1 MALIL
6 AVEDHDEVL
15 TLLSIVLKEHQVL
28 LAPDSTS
35 GLRMARDLRPDL
47 ILLDVGMPDVDGL
60 EVCRALRRNPET
72 ADTPVLI
79 VTAHAEVVRDPTIW
93 QGVGANGAMLKPF
106 SPSHLLSEVERLLST
121 AHPTRD

>member
-1 MALIL
+1 LALIL
-6 AVEDHDEVL
+6 AIEDHDEVL
-15 TLLSIVLKEHQVL
+15 TMLSVILQHHQML

-35 GLRMARDLRPDL
+35 GLRMAADMRPDL
-47 ILLDVGMPDVDGL
+47 ILLDIGMPDVDGL
-60 EVCRALRRNPET
+60 EVCRALRRSSEN

-106 SPSHLLSEVERLLST
+106 SPSKLVARVEELLARERE
-121 AHPTRD
+121 A

>member
-1 MALIL
+1 LALIL
-6 AVEDHDEVL
+6 AIEDHDEVL
-15 TLLSIVLKEHQVL
+15 TMLSVILQHHQML

-35 GLRMARDLRPDL
+35 GLRMAADMRPDL

-72 ADTPVLI
+72 AETPVLI
-79 VTAHAEVVRDPTIW
+79 VTAHAEVARDPAVW

-106 SPSHLLSEVERLLST
+106 SPSKLVAEVESLLKD
-121 AHPTRD
+121 HQKR

>member
-6 AVEDHDEVL
+6 AIEDHDEVL
-15 TLLSIVLKEHQVL
+15 TMLSVILQHHQML

-35 GLRMARDLRPDL
+35 GLRMAADMRPDL
-47 ILLDVGMPDVDGL
+47 ILLDIGMPDVDGL
-60 EVCRALRRNPET
+60 EVCRALRRSPET

-79 VTAHAEVVRDPTIW
+79 VTAHAEVVRDPTVW

-106 SPSHLLSEVERLLST
+106 SPSKLVARVEELLGENRK
-121 AHPTRD
+121 P